1 MLPQNN
7 QIDIAQIL
15 KDFYIPENSLATN
28 RIHTNN
34 LFQTGLTQQQQQII
48 SLLNCQQQSQQ
59 LQSPQSQELQ
69 ERLNL
74 YLHQQQLQI
83 QQQQIQLSDLVA
95 LSAQLSAGNPA
106 LFNNALTQ
114 QSTPNQMN
122 IEITQQP
129 QGINHLNKQINLL
142 TESNPISNAFN
153 NTAQANTM
161 SKTAQPS
168 FNYSSSAQNMIFQNL
183 QNQLTTPSS
192 RSIIESFS
200 EQNSQ
205 SNISIQKSN
214 FSQNPNSNVS
224 ANNSDNAANSTINK
238 SPSATQNSVNQPV
251 KSINYNNT
259 IQNPNGSN
267 TGRWTREEHLRF
279 VKGLGMYGK
288 NWKKVEEYVGTRSG
302 AQIRSHAQ
310 KFFNKIQR
318 ENAKSNS
325 KSGNNGKNGNL
336 QSEDSF
342 PQMRKRQQST
352 QSNYSC
358 DFASDDGEGENDL
371 QNQNQL
377 EEIVPQQS
385 KQKDAK
391 EWLHYYKLLQQTC
404 QQNLEAQKQNKN
416 LSEEQIQ
423 QQEEQLK
430 KIQIFIQLLSACDNI
445 NQHIDCASPM
455 SQGSPMASL
464 LPFSFDNLNIN
475 SPLMN
480 ASPGQQQN
488 LKPQD
493 PHQIADINSFS
504 LDSNQGDHT
513 KFGQNLSKQ
522 SNFGLNS
529 KQMHFGSLFK
539 KYHEANSDF
548 NDQQSNTSQNSVE
561 SKIEGKNES
570 FSNNPCGIIQSKLK
584 IDNQTKTQRESETQ
598 ISNRQLSKSTDIQ
611 TNSRVSKISSNSV
624 EESNLQDGEDEE
636 EISEQATNRPNNLS
650 NSAISSNND
659 QNSTFS
665 TPENQKLANQ
675 GNGNQNNSN
684 NSQNNYFNNFQF
696 VGENIDI
703 ESDFSKIK
711 NLSNQQQGENQNQ
724 KKQLSPKLIKKN
736 SERHNIVVPIAS
748 PSLESKKTPFF
759 SAQCTPIKGLND
771 NDSDSLSNSSHSS
784 FKLEPSFFIFFM
796 KKYGKYFLDSQQQSP
811 KLSDLVNMNTQQY
824 EQDCIIEDQSVERES
839 SKSIS
844 QSSVTSSPIIKRRQ
858 ATERAQN
865 FMDLEEDYGSSEMP
879 ILRKKQSSF
888 SAYSNQNKGL
898 LSLYTNTDFNTNMIS
913 NEQAVS
919 SPPINKYQ
927 CDLETTDDQ
936 KQLKIV
942 NFRKKLK
949 TADFTNNANFSLSLT
964 QQQQH
969 Q

>member
-7 QIDIAQIL
+7 QIDISQIL
-15 KDFYIPENSLATN
+15 KGFCMPINSVASNGVT
-28 RIHTNN
+28 INN
-34 LFQTGLTQQQQQII
+34 LLQTGLNQQQQQIAQFF
-48 SLLNCQQQSQQ
+48 NCQQQQQQ

-69 ERLNL
+69 ETINL
-74 YLHQQQLQI
+74 YL
-83 QQQQIQLSDLVA
+83 QQQQMQIQHQQIQISDLIA
-95 LSAQLSAGNPA
+95 LSAQLSNGNSA
-106 LFNNALTQ
+106 LLNNSLMQ
-114 QSTPNQMN
+114 QNASNQMN

-129 QGINHLNKQINLL
+129 KGTNLLNKQVNLL
-142 TESNPISNAFN
+142 TESNPVQNVFN
-153 NTAQANTM
+153 NSSQINPST
-161 SKTAQPS
+161 KLAQPS

-183 QNQLTTPSS
+183 QNQLTTLSS
-192 RSIIESFS
+192 RSIIESVS
-200 EQNSQ
+200 ENSQ
-205 SNISIQKSN
+205 SNISMQKSN
-214 FSQNPNSNVS
+214 FSQNPNSNAI
-224 ANNSDNAANSTINK
+224 ANNSDNVANSTTNK
-238 SPSATQNSVNQPV
+238 NSSSTQNSFNQPV

-288 NWKKVEEYVGTRSG
+288 NWKKVEEFVGTRSG

-325 KSGNNGKNGNL
+325 KSGSNGKAGNL
-336 QSEDSF
+336 QQDDSF
-342 PQMRKRQQST
+342 PQMRKRQQSA

-358 DFASDDGEGENDL
+358 DFASDDGDGENDQ
-371 QNQNQL
+371 QNENQL
-377 EEIVPQQS
+377 EEIVPQ
-385 KQKDAK
+385 
-391 EWLHYYKLLQQTC
+391 
-404 QQNLEAQKQNKN
+404 QKQNKN

-423 QQEEQLK
+423 QMEEQLK

-445 NQHIDCASPM
+445 NQPIDCASPM

-488 LKPQD
+488 LKPLD
-493 PHQIADINSFS
+493 PHQIADINGFS
-504 LDSNQGDHT
+504 LDTNQEEH
-513 KFGQNLSKQ
+513 KKLGQSTPKQ
-522 SNFGLNS
+522 SNFGQNA

-539 KYHEANSDF
+539 KYHDANSDF
-548 NDQQSNTSQNSVE
+548 NDQHSNTSQNSAE
-561 SKIEGKNES
+561 SKSVSNIEKS
-570 FSNNPCGIIQSKLK
+570 SNNHCGIIQSILK

-598 ISNRQLSKSTDIQ
+598 ISNQKLSKSSNFH
-611 TNSRVSKISSNSV
+611 TNSRVTKVSSNSV
-624 EESNLQDGEDEE
+624 EESNMVDAEDDE

-659 QNSTFS
+659 QNSTLS
-665 TPENQKLANQ
+665 TPENQKQ
-675 GNGNQNNSN
+675 GNQANGNSNILN

-711 NLSNQQQGENQNQ
+711 NISDQQKNQNKVQ
-724 KKQLSPKLIKKN
+724 QIQLSPKMTKKI
-736 SERHNIVVPIAS
+736 SERHHVVVPIAS
-748 PSLESKKTPFF
+748 PQLESKKTPFF

-771 NDSDSLSNSSHSS
+771 NDSDSLSNSSSS
-784 FKLEPSFFIFFM
+784 TFKLEPSFFIFFM
-796 KKYGKYFLDSQQQSP
+796 KKYGKYFLDPQQQSP
-811 KLSDLVNMNTQQY
+811 KLSDLVNMSTQQY
-824 EQDCIIEDQSVERES
+824 EQDCVIEDQNAERES

-844 QSSVTSSPIIKRRQ
+844 QSSALSSPIMKRRQ

-865 FMDLEEDYGSSEMP
+865 FMDLEEDYGQSEMP

-888 SAYSNQNKGL
+888 SAYTNQSKGL
-898 LSLYTNTDFNTNMIS
+898 LSLYTNSDLSGNSKMKQ
-913 NEQAVS
+913 NEQALS
-919 SPPINKYQ
+919 SPPLTKYQ
-927 CDLETTDDQ
+927 QDLDSKDDQ
-936 KQLKIV
+936 NQLKIV

-949 TADFTNNANFSLSLT
+949 TADFTNNVNFSLSSV

>member
-7 QIDIAQIL
+7 QIDITQIL
-15 KDFYIPENSLATN
+15 KDFCIPDNSLASN
-28 RIHTNN
+28 GMMTNN
-34 LFQTGLTQQQQQII
+34 LFQTGLTHQQQQLVQLLQCQQEQQQQQQFQS
-48 SLLNCQQQSQQ
+48 SLSQD
-59 LQSPQSQELQ
+59 LQ

-74 YLHQQQLQI
+74 YLQQQQMQI
-83 QQQQIQLSDLVA
+83 QQQQIQLSDLIT
-95 LSAQLSAGNPA
+95 LSAQLSADNSA
-106 LFNNALTQ
+106 LFNNALLQ
-114 QSTPNQMN
+114 QNTSNQMN
-122 IEITQQP
+122 IEIAKQS
-129 QGINHLNKQINLL
+129 QGTNLLNKQVNLL
-142 TESNPISNAFN
+142 TECNPLPNVFN
-153 NTAQANTM
+153 NSTQVNSM
-161 SKTAQPS
+161 SKLTQPS

-183 QNQLTTPSS
+183 QNQLTTLSS
-192 RSIIESFS
+192 RSIIDSCP

-214 FSQNPNSNVS
+214 FSQSPNNNAS
-224 ANNSDNAANSTINK
+224 ANNNDNSINSSINK
-238 SPSATQNSVNQPV
+238 SSSAAQNSSNQPV

-279 VKGLGMYGK
+279 VKGLGIHGK

-325 KSGNNGKNGNL
+325 KSGNNGKIGNI
-336 QSEDSF
+336 QQDDSF
-342 PQMRKRQQST
+342 PQMRKRQQSA

-358 DFASDDGEGENDL
+358 DFASDEGEGENDL
-371 QNQNQL
+371 QNQSQL
-377 EEIVPQQS
+377 EEIVPQ
-385 KQKDAK
+385 
-391 EWLHYYKLLQQTC
+391 
-404 QQNLEAQKQNKN
+404 QKQNKN

-423 QQEEQLK
+423 QMEDQLK
-430 KIQIFIQLLSACDNI
+430 KIQIFIQVLSACDNI
-445 NQHIDCASPM
+445 NQPVDCASPM
-455 SQGSPMASL
+455 SQGSPMGSL
-464 LPFSFDNLNIN
+464 WPFSFDNLNIN

-480 ASPGQQQN
+480 TSPGQQQN

-493 PHQIADINSFS
+493 AHQIADINCFS
-504 LDSNQGDHT
+504 LDGNQEGNK
-513 KFGQNLSKQ
+513 KFGENTPKK
-522 SNFGLNS
+522 SNFTINT

-539 KYHEANSDF
+539 KYHDANSDF
-548 NDQQSNTSQNSVE
+548 NDQHSNTSQNSSD
-561 SKIEGKNES
+561 SKSVGKNEEI
-570 FSNNPCGIIQSKLK
+570 SNYSCGIIQSKLK
-584 IDNQTKTQRESETQ
+584 IDNQTKIQRESENY
-598 ISNRQLSKSTDIQ
+598 ISNRQLSKSTDVQ
-611 TNSRVSKISSNSV
+611 VNSRVSKISSNSV
-624 EESNLQDGEDEE
+624 EERNILDVEDDE

-665 TPENQKLANQ
+665 TPENQKLANL
-675 GNGNQNNSN
+675 GNGNCNISN
-684 NSQNNYFNNFQF
+684 NSQHNNYFSNFQF

-711 NLSNQQQGENQNQ
+711 NVSNQQSDENKNKQR
-724 KKQLSPKLIKKN
+724 QLSSKMTKKN
-736 SERHNIVVPIAS
+736 SERHHVIVPIAS

-759 SAQCTPIKGLND
+759 SAQCTIKGLND
-771 NDSDSLSNSSHSS
+771 YDSDSLSTSSQSS
-784 FKLEPSFFIFFM
+784 FKLEPSFFVFFM
-796 KKYGKYFLDSQQQSP
+796 KKYGKYFLDSKQQSP
-811 KLSDLVNMNTQQY
+811 KLSDLVNMSTQQY
-824 EQDCIIEDQSVERES
+824 EQDCVIEDQSVERES

-844 QSSVTSSPIIKRRQ
+844 QSSTASSPIIKRRQ

-879 ILRKKQSSF
+879 TLRKKQSSF

-898 LSLYTNTDFNTNMIS
+898 LSLFTNSGLSSKTNVKQ
-913 NEQAVS
+913 NEQPLS
-919 SPPINKYQ
+919 SPPINNYQ
-927 CDLETTDDQ
+927 CDLDSTDDQ
-936 KQLKIV
+936 MQLKIV

-949 TADFTNNANFSLSLT
+949 TADFTNNINFSISSA